1 MSSLTLMGVESND
14 FGIGI
19 VLSDLIFVF
28 VPLGT
33 VGGYNDFGIAL
44 SDLIFVFVP
53 LGTVGG

>member
-1 MSSLTLMGVESND
+1 MSYEFFNPDGVESND

-33 VGGYNDFGIAL
+33 VGG
-44 SDLIFVFVP
+44 
-53 LGTVGG
+53 